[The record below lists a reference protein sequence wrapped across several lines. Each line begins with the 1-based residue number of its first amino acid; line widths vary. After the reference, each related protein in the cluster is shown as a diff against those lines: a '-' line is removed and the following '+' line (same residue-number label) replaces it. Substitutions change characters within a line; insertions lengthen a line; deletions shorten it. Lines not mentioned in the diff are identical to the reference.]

1 MDQRPPR
8 GSLRG
13 PLASRRLRPVTAEGR
28 HALVEVNA
36 PAGRSS
42 RGRGVRPFDRT
53 PIVFACLPGPAPLSP
68 RHSKP
73 EPMHAEPVIM
83 VVCPRS
89 TMTNLRPCGGCGRP
103 LGFVEVVEA
112 VSHDP
117 EDDLAAAPHESIEG
131 ARMADPGRMSPE
143 EQEQAHALL
152 TRALS
157 DVDIHPLPVA
167 GLAAVVVDKLGFVTE
182 PDRAPIAGEH
192 AVGAAKWF
200 ERLVATLVFSED
212 AVSVRGMEAGLPEIR
227 GIAVLEGVS
236 QAGLDLWA
244 LADPG
249 ADDAVVLDVG
259 VAGICPVPESPVL
272 GSTSVTSPSFA
283 NC

>member
-1 MDQRPPR
+1 VPEVDDDQ
-8 GSLRG
+8 
-13 PLASRRLRPVTAEGR
+13 LAALRRLRA
-28 HALVEVNA
+28 A
-36 PAGRSS
+36 
-42 RGRGVRPFDRT
+42 F
-53 PIVFACLPGPAPLSP
+53 
-68 RHSKP
+68 
-73 EPMHAEPVIM
+73 
-83 VVCPRS
+83 
-89 TMTNLRPCGGCGRP
+89 
-103 LGFVEVVEA
+103 GFVEVVEA

-192 AVGAAKWF
+192 AVGTAKWF
-200 ERLVATLVFSED
+200 ERLVATLVLSED

-227 GIAVLEGVS
+227 GIAVLGGVS

-249 ADDAVVLDVG
+249 AADAVVLDVG

-272 GSTSVTSPSFA
+272 GSTSVTSPLICELLMVRIEGSPMSEGDSSDPLTLS
-283 NC
+283 